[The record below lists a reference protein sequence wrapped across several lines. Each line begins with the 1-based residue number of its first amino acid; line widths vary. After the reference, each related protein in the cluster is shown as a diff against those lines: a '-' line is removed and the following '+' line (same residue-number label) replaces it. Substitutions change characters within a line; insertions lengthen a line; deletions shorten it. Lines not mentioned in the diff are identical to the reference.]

1 MIEEKKG
8 SGYLIENCFVRCLLS
23 NYNMKVMVLSEN
35 LSNSMKISHVEAIPI
50 HVLKKNGIEL
60 MSIYCAVVATL

>member
-23 NYNMKVMVLSEN
+23 NYNMMVMVLSEN
-35 LSNSMKISHVEAIPI
+35 LSNSMKTSMSRLYPYMY
-50 HVLKKNGIEL
+50 LKKNGIEL
-60 MSIYCAVVATL
+60 MSIYCAGVATL